1 MGKSDNLH
9 DFFLDL
15 ANAIRTKEGSTEP
28 IYPRDMARRVAALG
42 GATID
47 TAPRKTLKATL
58 VDIANAIRV
67 VEGSSGLINPQ
78 DMSERIMLFVT
89 MKPYTEVEYI
99 ESTGTQYID
108 TAYTPNDTTEIEL
121 GVSGIT
127 SSSFAIS
134 SGTWFIGARL
144 GYLNRAYGFYYNPSQ
159 QNFYYAFGNN
169 MPSAKYTT
177 LYNAYKTIKTN
188 ATGLYVD
195 GTKVVGATVSTFTAP
210 VSLSLFG
217 LNNNGS
223 TISFTNFKMHYC
235 KIWDNGTL
243 VRDFIPVLDYN
254 NVACLYDKVS
264 NNFFCNQGS
273 GAFLHGKILNEYTPV
288 EYIESTGAQWIDTGY
303 SINTATDT
311 VEFVFQNVGTT
322 IYKWIM
328 GEHDD
333 RARFGVGSGDGIG
346 KRNVAYGATT
356 YKVADAQIFNSQHI
370 FISNESGVFLDGTKI
385 ANFASFAST
394 SSIYL
399 FNLNLNSVNY
409 CGSAKVW
416 SYKHYRNGILIRD
429 FIPVLDKDDV
439 ACMYDKVSGE
449 FFYNKG
455 DGEFIAGN
463 IKE

>member
-15 ANAIRTKEGSTEP
+15 ANAIRTREGSTEP

-67 VEGSSGLINPQ
+67 IEGSSGLINPQ
-78 DMSERIMLFVT
+78 NMSDRIMAIVSI
-89 MKPYTEVEYI
+89 KPYLEVEYIESTGTQFIDTGVVLTSNHSVEIDYQLTEATQNRKGLFGGLFDGSLRYGMLLSPSNNYLEFGYGSGNTYWQFGLPDTNRHIMKQERNEVYFDGELLYTFKEGIFAVNKSAPLGNFAYTNYNPAKARYYSAKIWDGNKLIRDFIPALDSGGVACMYDKVSNNFFYNQGTGNFKVGHLYKELEYI

-108 TAYTPNDTTEIEL
+108 ADYIPNNTTEIEL

-127 SSSFAIS
+127 NNSFAMS
-134 SGTWFIGARL
+134 SGTWFLGARQA
-144 GYLNRAYGFYYNPSQ
+144 YLNRAYGFYYNPSQ

-195 GTKVVGATVSTFTAP
+195 GTKVVSATVSTFTAP

-264 NNFFCNQGS
+264 
-273 GAFLHGKILNEYTPV
+273 
-288 EYIESTGAQWIDTGY
+288 
-303 SINTATDT
+303 
-311 VEFVFQNVGTT
+311 
-322 IYKWIM
+322 
-328 GEHDD
+328 
-333 RARFGVGSGDGIG
+333 
-346 KRNVAYGATT
+346 
-356 YKVADAQIFNSQHI
+356 
-370 FISNESGVFLDGTKI
+370 
-385 ANFASFAST
+385 
-394 SSIYL
+394 
-399 FNLNLNSVNY
+399 
-409 CGSAKVW
+409 
-416 SYKHYRNGILIRD
+416 
-429 FIPVLDKDDV
+429 
-439 ACMYDKVSGE
+439 GE

-463 IKE
+463 KES